1 MALSALRRWLGRDDC
16 EGPLRR
22 RAEAVLA
29 QPWAP
34 FLWNNEPLRDVMP
47 WYFARGEGARL
58 WDENG
63 REFIDLEL
71 GLGPTLLGHGHPVV
85 REALREHAGQPIV
98 TSLLHR
104 YEVEVAE
111 LLLALFPGAQRVVF
125 GKNGSDACT
134 GAVRIA
140 RAMTGR
146 NFILCHG
153 YHGWH
158 DWFCADMGDL
168 PGMVPGFAG
177 YTRQFLPFNDV
188 AALEALAEEH
198 SWNLAAIMMEPA
210 YRHLPEPGYLQ
221 AVRRIADKHGALLIF
236 DEMITAFRLHRGGAQ
251 AVYGVTPD
259 LTCVGKSLAN
269 GMPLSAIM
277 GRKEVMEYVNQIF
290 YGMTFQHDSVALA
303 VSRACLQHY
312 RDHDVAG
319 TVARR
324 GEQLRRMF
332 DDAAAAAGLTGRAVG
347 LAARLD
353 LDFTPVGRLGI
364 HEQRQVFARETIR
377 HGILP
382 VRVAF
387 PCEMLTDADMEQVQG
402 AFARGFR
409 TLARA
414 LPHV

>member
-1 MALSALRRWLGRDDC
+1 
-16 EGPLRR
+16 
-22 RAEAVLA
+22 
-29 QPWAP
+29 
-34 FLWNNEPLRDVMP
+34 
-47 WYFARGEGARL
+47 
-58 WDENG
+58 
-63 REFIDLEL
+63 
-71 GLGPTLLGHGHPVV
+71 
-85 REALREHAGQPIV
+85 
-98 TSLLHR
+98 
-104 YEVEVAE
+104 
-111 LLLALFPGAQRVVF
+111 
-125 GKNGSDACT
+125 
-134 GAVRIA
+134 
-140 RAMTGR
+140 
-146 NFILCHG
+146 
-153 YHGWH
+153 
-158 DWFCADMGDL
+158 MGDL

-177 YTRQFLPFNDV
+177 YTKQFLPFNDV

-332 DDAAAAAGLTGRAVG
+332 DDASAAAGLTGRAVG

-377 HGILP
+377 HGVLP

-402 AFARGFR
+402 AFARGCR

-414 LPHV
+414 LPHP